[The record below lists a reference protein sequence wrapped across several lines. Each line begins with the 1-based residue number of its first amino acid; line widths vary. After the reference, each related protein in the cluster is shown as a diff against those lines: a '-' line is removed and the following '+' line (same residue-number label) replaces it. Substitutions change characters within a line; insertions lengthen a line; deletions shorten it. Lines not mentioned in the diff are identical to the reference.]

1 MIYLVFILALS
12 LAGVAG
18 VQFFY
23 LMFLQKIARHEKR
36 RIEEL
41 EIKLHK
47 AEQELLLAEHRL
59 ESIEQRLNEAIE
71 RQEGNWPEIIDG

>member
-23 LMFLQKIARHEKR
+23 LMFLQKIGHQDKR
-36 RIEEL
+36 RLEEL
-41 EIKLHK
+41 EVKLRK
-47 AEQELLLAEHRL
+47 SEQELLLAEHRL
-59 ESIEQRLNEAIE
+59 ESIERRLNEAIE

>member
-23 LMFLQKIARHEKR
+23 LMFLQKIGHQDKR
-36 RIEEL
+36 RIEDL
-41 EIKLHK
+41 EIKLRK
-47 AEQELLLAEHRL
+47 TEQELLFAEHQL
-59 ESIEQRLNEAIE
+59 ESAEQKLAAALEQ
-71 RQEGNWPEIIDG
+71 QEGHWPEIIDG

>member
-23 LMFLQKIARHEKR
+23 LMFLQKVGHHDKR
-36 RIEEL
+36 RIDDL
-41 EIKLHK
+41 EIKLRK
-47 AEQELLLAEHRL
+47 AEQELLFTAHQL
-59 ESIEQRLNEAIE
+59 ESVEQRLAAALEQ
-71 RQEGNWPEIIDG
+71 QEGNWPEIIDG